1 LVNPP
6 FFLWVGA
13 IVILI
18 LCVVRMGGARA
29 TVDTR
34 LLSACLGDR
43 DQAERLIAL
52 EMRRKP
58 SLSRGEAAAMA
69 LARIQRDN
77 H

>member
-1 LVNPP
+1 MISPS
-6 FFLWVGA
+6 FFLWLGT
-13 IVILI
+13 IVILL

-29 TVDTR
+29 TVDAR

-52 EMRRKP
+52 EMRRN
-58 SLSRGEAAAMA
+58 STLSRREATSMA